1 MATFRIVRRRRRR
14 DTSLATRINLGD
26 GYRGTFERLLLP
38 FSSDGIVVDHIV
50 GAVVIEREAV
60 GER

>member
-1 MATFRIVRRRRRR
+1 
-14 DTSLATRINLGD
+14 
-26 GYRGTFERLLLP
+26 LLP

-60 GER
+60 GK

>member
-1 MATFRIVRRRRRR
+1 
-14 DTSLATRINLGD
+14 
-26 GYRGTFERLLLP
+26 LLP